1 MTDYKKPLPK
11 SDPVTAPF
19 WDSLNRGRMEIQRC
33 DDCGTFVYYPRAVCP
48 SCSSRKLA
56 WTPVSGR
63 GTIYSLTIVH
73 RPTNHAFSEDAPY
86 VVALV
91 ELDEGCRMMSNI
103 VGVEPDPAY
112 VQIGMAVEIVHDRVT
127 DSVTLPRFRPVAEKS

>member
-1 MTDYKKPLPK
+1 MTDYAKPLPK

-19 WDSLNRGRMEIQRC
+19 WDSVHRGQIEVQRC
-33 DDCGTFVYYPRAVCP
+33 DDCAEYVFYPRAICP
-48 SCSSRKLA
+48 SCSSRKLT

-63 GTIYSLTIVH
+63 GQIYSLTIVH
-73 RPTNHAFSEDAPY
+73 RPTNNAFKADAPY

-103 VGVEPDPAY
+103 VEVRADPAH
-112 VQIGMAVEIVHDRVT
+112 VKIGMPVEIVYDRVT
-127 DSVTLPRFRPVAEKS
+127 EDVTLPKFRPAAV